1 MSDHQPELFQITT
14 GLGGTKYVPTVN
26 RNVVITAKKAHPTSI
41 SAAKNALPR
50 SGSKRQKIYNAIKLF
65 GGLTDEELER
75 TLEMPG
81 NTVRPSRVTLVRDA
95 LVMDSGRTR
104 KTVSGNDAIIWVA
117 C

>member
-1 MSDHQPELFQITT
+1 M
-14 GLGGTKYVPTVN
+14 PTVN

-41 SAAKNALPR
+41 SAAKNAFPR

-65 GGLTDEELER
+65 GGLTDEEIER
-75 TLEMPG
+75 TLELPG

-104 KTVSGNDAIIWVA
+104 KTISGNDAIVWVA

>member
-26 RNVVITAKKAHPTSI
+26 RNVVITAKKAHPTSAN
-41 SAAKNALPR
+41 AAIKAYPK

-65 GGLTDEELER
+65 GGLTDEEIER
-75 TLEMPG
+75 TLEVAG
-81 NTVRPSRVTLVRDA
+81 NTVRPARVSLVRDQ
-95 LVMDSGRTR
+95 LVMDSGQTR
-104 KTVSGNDAIIWVA
+104 KTVAGNDSIVWIV

>member
-1 MSDHQPELFQITT
+1 M
-14 GLGGTKYVPTVN
+14 PTVN
-26 RNVVITAKKAHPTSI
+26 RNVVITAKKAHPTSLN
-41 SAAKNALPR
+41 AAKNAFPR

-65 GGLTDEELER
+65 GGLTDEEIER

-104 KTVSGNDAIIWVA
+104 KTISGNDAIVWVA